1 MTKILIAT
9 SPSWEVD
16 REEDTVAATEVAE
29 ADIANTMRT
38 IRELRVQFKD
48 LKAKR
53 VPKLRVVSEVVI
65 VEAVVDAVAIAVTA
79 LRDPTLSGETKVARE
94 LKERLKV
101 VLERR
106 DLLGNTTKLMRVK
119 KVVRDHTDLESSSIM
134 NLERMKW
141 PKEDLKLWRNAVMF
155 QLKASKE
162 EEEAKRSAL
171 EEVAVVSEVAN
182 LPLPLLKDNNEWYE
196 ILCAFKVHF
205 Y

>member
-1 MTKILIAT
+1 M
-9 SPSWEVD
+9 D

-134 NLERMKW
+134 NLERMK
-141 PKEDLKLWRNAVMF
+141 
-155 QLKASKE
+155 
-162 EEEAKRSAL
+162 
-171 EEVAVVSEVAN
+171 
-182 LPLPLLKDNNEWYE
+182 
-196 ILCAFKVHF
+196 
-205 Y
+205 

>member
-1 MTKILIAT
+1 M
-9 SPSWEVD
+9 
-16 REEDTVAATEVAE
+16 AATEVAE

-134 NLERMKW
+134 NLERMK
-141 PKEDLKLWRNAVMF
+141 
-155 QLKASKE
+155 
-162 EEEAKRSAL
+162 
-171 EEVAVVSEVAN
+171 
-182 LPLPLLKDNNEWYE
+182 
-196 ILCAFKVHF
+196 
-205 Y
+205 

>member
-1 MTKILIAT
+1 
-9 SPSWEVD
+9 VD

-134 NLERMKW
+134 NLERMK
-141 PKEDLKLWRNAVMF
+141 
-155 QLKASKE
+155 
-162 EEEAKRSAL
+162 
-171 EEVAVVSEVAN
+171 
-182 LPLPLLKDNNEWYE
+182 
-196 ILCAFKVHF
+196 
-205 Y
+205 